1 MRINNVSLIIFL
13 AILLLASNL
22 KAQFSLTGEMR
33 PRAELSHGNKVL
45 AGQGQDASLFT
56 TQRTRIN
63 TLYTNEYL
71 NTKIVLQD
79 VRLWGGQPQLV
90 ENEDFAVS
98 VHEAWAEIDLDKY
111 FSLKAGRQELVYDDH
126 RIFGNVGWAQQARSH
141 DLVLLKYK
149 SDWKVH
155 LGLAFNHIDS
165 PDMNG
170 DYKSLQFVWA
180 NRLWDSSSLSILL
193 LNNGVSNPIN
203 KLDARY
209 SQTIGGRFTS
219 ELDNI
224 GFASNLYFQTGKDGT
239 NTDLSAYNF
248 LIEFSGILKDTWKW
262 TGGFEILSGTDYDE
276 LDDNKSFTPLYGTNH
291 KFNGFMDYFYVGNHI
306 DNVGL
311 TNIYA
316 KVGYPI
322 RDFTLNGHMHY
333 FATAASIGPNT
344 DDYLGTEIDLGINWK
359 FKPEV
364 QFDMGFSSLFASESM
379 ELLKGGD
386 NNVFQ
391 YWGYLM
397 ITVKPTFIG
406 K

>member
-1 MRINNVSLIIFL
+1 MKIKNVSLIV
-13 AILLLASNL
+13 LLAVVLSTNNV

-33 PRAELSHGNKVL
+33 PRTELSHGNQEL
-45 AGQGQDASLFT
+45 AGQNQDASLFT

-90 ENEDFAVS
+90 KNEDFAVS
-98 VHEAWAEIDLDKY
+98 VHEAWAEIDLNKS

-126 RIFGNVGWAQQARSH
+126 RIFGNVGWAQQARTH
-141 DLVLLKYK
+141 DLALFKYK
-149 SDWKVH
+149 SDWEVH

-165 PDMNG
+165 PDMKG

-180 NRLWDSSSLSILL
+180 NHLWDSSSLSILF
-193 LNNGVSNPIN
+193 LNNGVPNPTNI
-203 KLDARY
+203 LDARY
-209 SQTIGGRFTS
+209 SQTIGGRFTTQ
-219 ELDNI
+219 LDDI
-224 GFASNLYFQTGKDGT
+224 GIASNLYLQTGKDGA
-239 NTDLSAYNF
+239 NNDLRAYNF
-248 LIEFSGILKDTWKW
+248 LFEASGKLKDTWKW
-262 TGGFEILSGTDYDE
+262 VGGIEILSGTDYDE

-291 KFNGFMDYFYVGNHI
+291 KFNGFMDYFFVGEDLNEQGLI
-306 DNVGL
+306 DL
-311 TNIYA
+311 YA

-333 FATAASIGPNT
+333 FATAASIDPNT
-344 DDYLGTEIDLGINWK
+344 DDYLGTEIDLGVNWK

-386 NNVFQ
+386 NSVFQ